1 MTNHMIMTA
10 FQQQDFAIANS
21 HPRPKYAIISVDS
34 DPEAEIGKDS
44 AGGQNIYVRQLGMA
58 LAQRGC
64 QVDMFTRRENPN
76 QKTIVEHTPLCRTIR
91 LTAGSAK
98 CIPPEELFNYLP
110 EFVQAWLEFQSQ
122 SGCQYSLLHTNSW
135 LSGWVGMQLKS
146 NLGLPQVHTYHSIGA
161 VKYQNEHY
169 PEVTPGRLAVERQIL
184 EGVDCVIATSPQ
196 EEADLRQYV
205 SLEGKIQVI
214 PCGIDTQ
221 HFGSTFRTAAR
232 VKLGIPVEAKVIVY
246 VGRFE
251 PSKGIETLVRACSQL
266 PKVFRLYLIGGSR
279 EEKNDSQEQQRIRG
293 LVKELGLEKVA
304 FFTGRIPRQQLPT
317 YYAAANVCVVPSYYE
332 PFSLAAIEAMAAG
345 TPVIASNVGGLR
357 YTVMHDKTGLLVPPR
372 NPNIL
377 AEAIGQVLTNPL
389 RWQFAGYDAKK
400 WVQNHFSRTS
410 MVSEIHELYESLGNA
425 GESEH
430 QSILDY

>member
-1 MTNHMIMTA
+1 MTA
-10 FQQQDFAIANS
+10 FQQQDCAIANY
-21 HPRPKYAIISVDS
+21 HLQPKYALISVDS
-34 DPEAEIGKDS
+34 DPEAEIGKDG

-64 QVDMFTRRENPN
+64 QVDMFTRRENPH
-76 QKTIVEHTPLCRTIR
+76 QSTVIEHTPICRTIR
-91 LTAGSAK
+91 LTAGPTK
-98 CIPPEELFNYLP
+98 YIPPEELFNHLP

-122 SGCQYSLLHTNSW
+122 SGHQYSLLHTNSW

-146 NLGLPQVHTYHSIGA
+146 NLGLPQVHTYHAIGA
-161 VKYQNEHY
+161 VNDRQQLHLEA
-169 PEVTPGRLAVERQIL
+169 TPTRLAVERQIL

-196 EEADLRQYV
+196 EEADLRQFV
-205 SLEGKIQVI
+205 SQEGNIQVI

-232 VKLGIPVEAKVIVY
+232 VKLAIPIEARVIVY

-251 PSKGIETLVRACSQL
+251 PSKGIETLVRACSKL
-266 PKVFRLYLIGGSR
+266 PKLFRLYLIGGSR
-279 EEKNDSQEQQRIRG
+279 EQRHDSQEQQRIRA
-293 LVKELGLEKVA
+293 LVKELGLDKVV

-317 YYAAANVCVVPSYYE
+317 YYAAANVCVVPSDYE

-357 YTVMHDKTGLLVPPR
+357 HTVMHDQTGLLVPPR
-372 NPNIL
+372 NPDAL

-410 MVSEIHELYESLGNA
+410 MVSEIQELYESFFEPRGVR
-425 GESEH
+425 
-430 QSILDY
+430 Q